1 MTFCKKQL
9 KKISLFSIVQS
20 LYLSSSLFF
29 SNDLISSASACAF
42 GFLLSVVP
50 ISMII
55 CVVLLRVLHASPET
69 VSALISSSP
78 FSSQIISIEDSL
90 PKSLKL
96 VTNFEVVIIAA
107 VVWMSR
113 RFFSSVIV
121 GLKRIFGKDA
131 NSRPVKNMFLVFIGE
146 ALFVIL
152 FSLIIFIAI
161 SLKTIVLVPRFYG
174 ILEPLNHIA
183 DLISKTAAGFVP
195 FIILFAATAFTYKFG
210 SRTNPSWGISV
221 LSSAGTCASYWILT
235 KAFHLFVNINRYNLV
250 YGVLSNIIVML
261 MGVFFFF
268 IIFFFFAQWLYVYQ
282 FFETLLLCELYLLPE
297 KQDGKFFSNIK
308 RFLFINPYFL
318 LKKDSHALN
327 FNDGNF
333 VYRKNSKS
341 EFCFYIASGSIL
353 LIHKKMKGRF
363 LNQGTFFGEGECLL
377 KKHRQEDAVS
387 IGKSKVIKIPY
398 SVFQKLIEKNPK
410 IGVKALSQIRKYYKG
425 TF

>member
-1 MTFCKKQL
+1 
-9 KKISLFSIVQS
+9 
-20 LYLSSSLFF
+20 
-29 SNDLISSASACAF
+29 
-42 GFLLSVVP
+42 
-50 ISMII
+50 
-55 CVVLLRVLHASPET
+55 
-69 VSALISSSP
+69 
-78 FSSQIISIEDSL
+78 
-90 PKSLKL
+90 
-96 VTNFEVVIIAA
+96 
-107 VVWMSR
+107 
-113 RFFSSVIV
+113 
-121 GLKRIFGKDA
+121 
-131 NSRPVKNMFLVFIGE
+131 
-146 ALFVIL
+146 
-152 FSLIIFIAI
+152 
-161 SLKTIVLVPRFYG
+161 
-174 ILEPLNHIA
+174 
-183 DLISKTAAGFVP
+183 
-195 FIILFAATAFTYKFG
+195 
-210 SRTNPSWGISV
+210 
-221 LSSAGTCASYWILT
+221 
-235 KAFHLFVNINRYNLV
+235 
-250 YGVLSNIIVML
+250 

-353 LIHKKMKGRF
+353 LIHKNEGQV

-387 IGKSKVIKIPY
+387 IGKSKVIKIHY